1 MYVWSL
7 LWCLLTLAI
16 CVELVVFHKEE
27 NNNNHL

>member
-27 NNNNHL
+27 NNKNHL

>member
-16 CVELVVFHKEE
+16 CVELVVFHKEK